1 MKTNTL
7 QNKLKKMQLFFKK
20 PLLFEKI
27 IISLHL
33 DKKSSVLRYEAL
45 ALKRKKFQ
53 KSTRVKNKCP
63 YSADL
68 LVCVKGNSYD
78 LSGGW

>member
-33 DKKSSVLRYEAL
+33 DKKSSMLLYNLFQKCR
-45 ALKRKKFQ
+45 KFQ
-53 KSTRVKNKCP
+53 GITRKIKFRRN
-63 YSADL
+63 ADL
-68 LVCVKGNSYD
+68 LLCNSGIYHN
-78 LSGGW
+78 LSDG

>member
-33 DKKSSVLRYEAL
+33 DKKSSGFAVQLLSESVRDFQSNC
-45 ALKRKKFQ
+45 RKQ
-53 KSTRVKNKCP
+53 VRNTRCC
-63 YSADL
+63 AGL
-68 LVCVKGNSYD
+68 FICSYR
-78 LSGGW
+78 